1 MARVRPKGR
10 NAHKSEENQQLK
22 DIEDRQKGVYSTIET
37 GEGARSVKHLESGEQ
52 DTTFKDR
59 LGINPSRKLE
69 WPEEKPKEATTTN
82 TAWANFD
89 ASKMKKPVYYECRP
103 IQCNY
108 YKNFGHRGEDY
119 KKKISSEEAKTIEK
133 LNQHKQK
140 PVLSEWR
147 IVQRGKGINVDE
159 KLETP
164 PPSNKSV
171 ITLKETIEKSR

>member
-1 MARVRPKGR
+1 MVR
-10 NAHKSEENQQLK
+10 
-22 DIEDRQKGVYSTIET
+22 
-37 GEGARSVKHLESGEQ
+37 EQ
-52 DTTFKDR
+52 
-59 LGINPSRKLE
+59 
-69 WPEEKPKEATTTN
+69 
-82 TAWANFD
+82 
-89 ASKMKKPVYYECRP
+89 PVYYECRP
-103 IQCNY
+103 TQCNY

-133 LNQHKQK
+133 MNQHKQK

-171 ITLKETIEKSR
+171 ITPKETIEKSREYGSGANSSRGHCWESRQLNPILNE